1 MNGGTMQ
8 RKIER
13 WIEKLPPETV
23 QIVLRGGDDR
33 RTESI
38 LERWNIEDIA
48 NIPDDTIELL
58 ESEQQGRLIAY
69 DERSKQLRAIT
80 IRTEQAQQATS
91 DTGMLVEGILRMA
104 EEQRRFVATITD
116 SFQVMHET
124 IQDALYKERDHQE
137 EITELQLA
145 LALEQA
151 QNANDEPS
159 TADKAL
165 GVITQVLESKRA
177 ISDPVGM
184 AKNLLSSHPEIID
197 SLLADETIV
206 EMITKKIVS

>member
-1 MNGGTMQ
+1 MQ

>member
-1 MNGGTMQ
+1 MQ

-13 WIEKLPPETV
+13 WLEKLPPETV

-38 LERWNIEDIA
+38 LERWNIEDVA
-48 NIPDDTIELL
+48 NIPDDTIELM

>member
-48 NIPDDTIELL
+48 NIPDNTIELL

>member
-1 MNGGTMQ
+1 MQ

-13 WIEKLPPETV
+13 WLEKLPPETI

-38 LERWNIEDIA
+38 LERWNIEDVA
-48 NIPDDTIELL
+48 NIPDDTIELM
-58 ESEQQGRLIAY
+58 ETEQQGRLIAY

-80 IRTEQAQQATS
+80 IRTEQTQQATS

-165 GVITQVLESKRA
+165 GVITQVLESKKA

>member
-1 MNGGTMQ
+1 MQ

-13 WIEKLPPETV
+13 WLEKLPPETV

-38 LERWNIEDIA
+38 LERWNIEDVA
-48 NIPDDTIELL
+48 NIPDDTIELM
-58 ESEQQGRLIAY
+58 ETEQQGRLIAY

-165 GVITQVLESKRA
+165 GVITQVLESKKA

>member
-1 MNGGTMQ
+1 MQ

-13 WIEKLPPETV
+13 WLEKLPPETV

-38 LERWNIEDIA
+38 LERWNIEDVA
-48 NIPDDTIELL
+48 NIPDDTIELM
-58 ESEQQGRLIAY
+58 ETEQQGRLIAY

>member
-1 MNGGTMQ
+1 MQ

-13 WIEKLPPETV
+13 WLEKLPPETV

-38 LERWNIEDIA
+38 LERWNIEDVA
-48 NIPDDTIELL
+48 NIPDDTIELM
-58 ESEQQGRLIAY
+58 ESVQQGRLIAHG
-69 DERSKQLRAIT
+69 ERTKQLRAIT

>member
-1 MNGGTMQ
+1 MQ

-13 WIEKLPPETV
+13 WLEKLPPETV

-151 QNANDEPS
+151 QNVNNEPS